1 MAVVTSTLNHVCP
14 ASLLALDA
22 VVGTK
27 RKMEHA
33 TGLLDAILDDPN
45 YNAFNGQ
52 FVNPMMD
59 YNTGHFKSVR
69 LMWDVRLSPTLASTT
84 YDNICD
90 VTCVSRPS
98 PEVLV
103 TVDEK
108 AAICINRTEAQIRR
122 LCDEFSQVVSDLPLK
137 QRGNFP
143 LPEVMSRLGKDL
155 WSAISVVRKRV
166 NDRLRQLLNAQA
178 PTFVFAGPVPSP
190 SPLPLPLTT
199 SNADAIRSGALV
211 RMFREFSKAE
221 YDGDIIVV
229 SDLNA
234 MYDAKVLLG
243 ASCCNLQGIDNRVL
257 VGDRIW
263 YYLDKGFNMDFA
275 AGTNEFLAWIPGAI
289 RLVTQNEFISND
301 GNLGLAYGG
310 NFWQTV
316 IPDPIHGE
324 KLFYDVRIQNDGCGT
339 ISITIQALFDLVI
352 RPNVYDATDELSG
365 VRDIFRFEAETQD
378 PCVTVCP

>member
-1 MAVVTSTLNHVCP
+1 MAQTISTLNHVCP
-14 ASLLALDA
+14 ASLLALDS
-22 VVGTK
+22 VVGTR
-27 RKMEHA
+27 RKMEHP

-45 YNAFNGQ
+45 YNAFDGQ

-59 YNTGHFKSVR
+59 YNTGHFHSVR
-69 LMWDVRLSPTLASTT
+69 LMWDPRLSVASVVSD
-84 YDNICD
+84 YDNICTVD
-90 VTCVSRPS
+90 CTTRPS

-103 TVDEK
+103 TVDQK
-108 AAICINRTEAQIRR
+108 AAVCVSRTEAQIRQ
-122 LCDEFSQVVSDLPLK
+122 LCSEFSQIVTDLPLR
-137 QRGNFP
+137 QRGNYP
-143 LPEVMSRLGKDL
+143 LPQVMSRLGKDL
-155 WSAISVVRKRV
+155 WSAISVVRKAV

-178 PTFVFAGPVPSP
+178 PTFVFAGPAPSP

-199 SNADAIRSGALV
+199 NNADALRSGALV

-263 YYLDKGFNMDFA
+263 YYLDKGFNTGFA
-275 AGTNEFLAWIPGAI
+275 PGTNEFLAWIPGAI
-289 RLVTQNEFISND
+289 RLVTQNEFISTD

-316 IPDPIHGE
+316 IPDPVHGE

-339 ISITIQALFDLVI
+339 INITIQALFDLVI
-352 RPNVYDATDELSG
+352 RPNVYLPGDDLAN
-365 VRDIFRFEAETQD
+365 VRDIFRFEAGTQD
-378 PCVTVCP
+378 PCVQVCP